1 MITVKNI
8 KAEYLLMSNP
18 NFELFSEQ
26 ALEKNNTLQQ
36 QKHLNKL
43 RFSSLLLKQKMS
55 QLGTK
60 ILELLLF

>member
-26 ALEKNNTLQQ
+26 ALEKNNTLQL
-36 QKHLNKL
+36 QKYLNKTPVFIVTFEG
-43 RFSSLLLKQKMS
+43 RNEPAWDKDS
-55 QLGTK
+55 
-60 ILELLLF
+60 